1 MFNWP
6 SFFPPSTT
14 RLPAILHY
22 PFGQRQNVQLAR
34 RYWQNYKAVSQS
46 RLQHLFPFRTDSSK
60 IFSFQLYTTHEL
72 NDFVFYIQRQLC
84 LTPCSVVTTQK
95 AFSIS
100 VPITFPATGAGVV
113 TPDVSQ
119 FGSLNCNN
127 DFLVIPG
134 GFNLGNPAGVPNM
147 AFDRYCGERLNALP
161 GNTASTTVCSKFQQL
176 LLLICAT
183 I

>member
-1 MFNWP
+1 M
-6 SFFPPSTT
+6 
-14 RLPAILHY
+14 
-22 PFGQRQNVQLAR
+22 
-34 RYWQNYKAVSQS
+34 
-46 RLQHLFPFRTDSSK
+46 
-60 IFSFQLYTTHEL
+60 
-72 NDFVFYIQRQLC
+72 
-84 LTPCSVVTTQK
+84 VTTQK

-176 LLLICAT
+176 LICTRFKFECFLLCA
-183 I
+183 ISYDDAVENLLQNQS